1 MPDHLKTDAERGP
14 DVLAASQTDP
24 SLPKGRSR
32 FAFPSIGDLIFSALL
47 LGLATGPLSVSLLGD
62 GGTGWH
68 IRTGEWIWA
77 NHAVPR
83 VDLFSSTMQGKPW
96 YAWEW
101 LYDAIVGALHRWAG
115 LNGVVLFTAC
125 VIALTFSLVFG
136 RMRARGAQLPIAI
149 VLLLVAFCASTV
161 HLLARPHVVS
171 WLLTV
176 IWFWLLE
183 RFEDTGESSSL
194 IWLPPIMV
202 LWVNTHGGFLVGVIL
217 LALYWIS
224 EILAGIIA
232 DVTRQR
238 NISFARARRLFVC
251 GLLTVLATLAN
262 PYGYRLHTH
271 IVQYLQDRFLMHHI
285 QEFLAPDFHGVAQK
299 CFAGLVL
306 FGVVVAAV
314 SRRRLPSRHALI
326 LLFAAA
332 SGLYAIRNI
341 PVSSM
346 LIVMISAPLLTI
358 TLENFAAKRESE
370 KRGMAARLDAFSVR
384 MTRVDTTL
392 RGHLWPVLITLL
404 AICICWKGGTLA
416 GHRWMNAHFD
426 EKQFPVLAA
435 DFLSAH
441 SDERPVFTRD
451 RWGGY
456 LIYRLY
462 PGVRVV
468 ADDRHDLYGSEFL
481 KNYLKIMRAESG
493 WEPALESLHPGWVLV
508 PVDSPLAGPVSKNEN
523 WTMVHQDQTAELFRR
538 NNPEIQTGSLPYAVQ
553 QK

>member
-1 MPDHLKTDAERGP
+1 MIPCVPCGLIRAALADYLKTEADPNSLATKP
-14 DVLAASQTDP
+14 ANAASPAAWSRLAIP
-24 SLPKGRSR
+24 SM
-32 FAFPSIGDLIFSALL
+32 GDLVFVALF
-47 LGLATGPLSVSLLGD
+47 LGLSTGPLSVSLLGD

-77 NHAVPR
+77 HHAIPR
-83 VDLFSSTMQGKPW
+83 VDLFSSTMEGKPW

-101 LYDAIVGALHRWAG
+101 LYDAVVGALHGWGG
-115 LNGVVLFTAC
+115 LNGAVLFTAF
-125 VIALTFSLVFG
+125 VIALTFSLIFG

-171 WLLTV
+171 WLFTM
-176 IWFWLLE
+176 IWFLLLE
-183 RFEDTGESSSL
+183 EFATSAESRFL
-194 IWLPPIMV
+194 IWLPLIMV
-202 LWVNTHGGFLVGVIL
+202 LWVNTHGGFLIGLIL

-224 EILAGIIA
+224 EILAGIRA
-232 DVTRQR
+232 DVTTER
-238 NISFARARRLFVC
+238 NISFARARRLFGC

-262 PYGYRLHTH
+262 PYGYHLHVH
-271 IVQYLQDRFLMHHI
+271 ILQYLQDPFLMHHI

-326 LLFAAA
+326 LLFAVA

-341 PVSSM
+341 PISSM

-358 TLENFAAKRESE
+358 ALEDLAAKRESE
-370 KRGMAARLDAFSVR
+370 KRTRGMAARLDAFSMR
-384 MTRVDTTL
+384 MTRVDTSL

-404 AICICWKGGTLA
+404 AIGICWSGGTLG

-426 EKQFPVLAA
+426 EKQFPIRAT
-435 DFLSAH
+435 DFLSAN
-441 SDERPVFTRD
+441 SDERTVLTRD
-451 RWGGY
+451 RWAGY

-462 PGVRVV
+462 PNVRVV

-481 KNYLKIMRAESG
+481 MDYLKIMRAEPG
-493 WEPALESLHPGWVLV
+493 WEAALESLHPGWVLL
-508 PVDSPLAGPVSKNEN
+508 PVDSPLASPLGKNAN
-523 WTMVHQDQTAELFRR
+523 WAMVHEDQTAELFRR
-538 NNPEIQTGSLPYAVQ
+538 NYP
-553 QK
+553 

>member
-1 MPDHLKTDAERGP
+1 LPDHLKTEAERGP

-32 FAFPSIGDLIFSALL
+32 FAIPSIGDLIFSALL

-77 NHAVPR
+77 NHAIPR

-101 LYDAIVGALHRWAG
+101 LYDAVVGALHGWGG
-115 LNGVVLFTAC
+115 LNGVVLFTAF
-125 VIALTFSLVFG
+125 VIALTFSLIFG
-136 RMRARGAQLPIAI
+136 RMRARGTQLPIAI
-149 VLLLVAFCASTV
+149 VLLLVTFCASTV

-171 WLLTV
+171 WLFTV
-176 IWFWLLE
+176 IWFLLLE
-183 RFEDTGESSSL
+183 KFATSAESRFL
-194 IWLPPIMV
+194 IWLPLIMV
-202 LWVNTHGGFLVGVIL
+202 LWVNTHGGFLVGLIL

-224 EILAGIIA
+224 EILAGIRA
-232 DVTRQR
+232 DVITERS
-238 NISFARARRLFVC
+238 ISFARARKLSVC

-262 PYGYRLHTH
+262 PYGYHLHAH
-271 IVQYLQDRFLMHHI
+271 IVQYLQDPFLMHHI

-358 TLENFAAKRESE
+358 ALENASAKRESE
-370 KRGMAARLDAFSVR
+370 KRTRGMAARLDAFSMRV
-384 MTRVDTTL
+384 TRVDSTL
-392 RGHLWPVLITLL
+392 RGHLWPVLISLL

-426 EKQFPVLAA
+426 EQQFPVLAA

-441 SDERPVFTRD
+441 SDERPIFTRD
-451 RWGGY
+451 RWAGY
-456 LIYRLY
+456 FIYRLY
-462 PGVRVV
+462 PEVRVA

-508 PVDSPLAGPVSKNEN
+508 PVDSPLASPLSNNAN
-523 WTMVHQDQTAELFRR
+523 WTMVHQDQTAELFRH
-538 NNPEIQTGSLPYAVQ
+538 NHP
-553 QK
+553 